1 MAGKEIY
8 NRKHERDQKM
18 AYLARRKILQ
28 EEGEAIARRAATAE
42 GVLRETVGEPS
53 ASSAEPSGPEPEPTP
68 PAEPPV
74 YAKSLPPGAHV
85 QIARDHEAKIKA
97 QKEKKAAEAAAV
109 DEATQPR
116 QGAVPSRF
124 VEFANKTQTP
134 PWQTSEILQ
143 ARRVLSKV
151 SGIRTREDVTPFES
165 SAGWSEVT
173 RRARS
178 QVVAS
183 GERHSEKRARPVFIQ
198 R

>member
-1 MAGKEIY
+1 MSKHVLPPECIIRIENMAGKEIY

-68 PAEPPV
+68 RAEPPV
-74 YAKSLPPGAHV
+74 YAKNVPPGAHV

-116 QGAVPSRF
+116 QGAVPPRF
-124 VEFANKTQTP
+124 VEFANRTQAP
-134 PWQTSEILQ
+134 PWQTSEIFQ
-143 ARRVLSKV
+143 AQRVLSKV
-151 SGIRTREDVTPFES
+151 SGIRKFS
-165 SAGWSEVT
+165 
-173 RRARS
+173 RS
-178 QVVAS
+178 QVAAS
-183 GERHSEKRARPVFIQ
+183 GERHSEKKARPVFIP